1 MNKLQ
6 KAYFA
11 AGCFWCI
18 QEIMDKTEGVIETTV
33 GYMGGNVSNPSYR
46 DVCSGKTG
54 HAEAIEILFDSEK
67 ITFENLLGIFWKNI
81 DPTAINQQYCD
92 IGTQY
97 RTAIFY
103 CDEEQKKIAEQSK
116 SNLEKSKT
124 VNTEIVEKVNF
135 YPAEDY
141 HQKYYK
147 KKPESYQEYH
157 DHSGRA

>member
-1 MNKLQ
+1 MFREK
-6 KAYFA
+6 
-11 AGCFWCI
+11 
-18 QEIMDKTEGVIETTV
+18 
-33 GYMGGNVSNPSYR
+33 
-46 DVCSGKTG
+46 G

-67 ITFENLLGIFWKNI
+67 ITFENLLDVFWKNI

-147 KKPESYQEYH
+147 KKPESYREYH